1 MGAQPSKRPSMP
13 DLATSTSGQTGNG
26 TGTQYTAELSSYE
39 AACRLDPELM
49 LFDTA
54 LQERTSRAISTLV
67 GGVEVRALS
76 FKSLREV
83 TGCLLDM
90 NQEVVRVILECK
102 KDIWKSPELFSLVE
116 EYFECSLH
124 TLDFC
129 TVLEKC
135 LKRARDSQLFLHV
148 SLQRFDEEDQEE
160 GDGEQDTGKRKK
172 NKYTRTLEELRHFQN
187 ARDPFNE
194 EFYQVQYFIQFIVLT
209 LTQSLDRSSQT

>member
-1 MGAQPSKRPSMP
+1 MGAQPSKRPSTP
-13 DLATSTSGQTGNG
+13 DSATTTSRQTANG
-26 TGTQYTAELSSYE
+26 TGTQYTAELSLYE
-39 AACRLDPELM
+39 AACRQDPQLM
-49 LFDTA
+49 MFDTV
-54 LQERTSRAISTLV
+54 LQERTSRAISTLA

-76 FKSLREV
+76 FGSLREV

-102 KDIWKSPELFSLVE
+102 KDIWRSPELFTLVE
-116 EYFECSLH
+116 EYFDCSLH

-135 LKRARDSQLFLHV
+135 LKRARDSQLFIHV

-160 GDGEQDTGKRKK
+160 SEGEDQDTGKRKR

-187 ARDPFNE
+187 ASDPFTE
-194 EFYQVQYFIQFIVLT
+194 EFYQVQFFCFCYYFVFNL
-209 LTQSLDRSSQT
+209 SF